1 VLLETFAW
9 PHSRQL
15 VASATVSL
23 SSRVQAVELLLVE
36 LLLVE
41 LLLVGLPQVTLLQ
54 VSSLKSKISFYILTD
69 VTGNAGKAAGNGNA
83 KANGGA
89 AAGNGNKKNN
99 RAVAGTRLA
108 RFVVVDQD

>member
-36 LLLVE
+36 LLLV
-41 LLLVGLPQVTLLQ
+41 GLPQVTLLQ
-54 VSSLKSKISFYILTD
+54 VSSLESKISFYILTD